1 MEECR
6 GVGGG
11 ERVGRLESAI
21 ALRWFPVGSLGQEF
35 PLKGRWLVGR
45 SPRGPVHAQRDSM
58 MPGRQVKRK
67 VCERWSGYPDRFG
80 MLDLRQ

>member
-6 GVGGG
+6 GMGGG

-35 PLKGRWLVGR
+35 PLKGGLLREPLLQGVPGDVG
-45 SPRGPVHAQRDSM
+45 
-58 MPGRQVKRK
+58 
-67 VCERWSGYPDRFG
+67 
-80 MLDLRQ
+80 L